1 MDESNRYS
9 HDRATVMAIIKYILF
24 VAITVGLA
32 FLSSKLIVIILP
44 FLLGFVIAKASR
56 HLANVLIRFGH
67 FLRRLFTGK
76 KKTAPDEDPDD
87 GDPADAGGDAR
98 PAGLKAPAKPDRK
111 HPLRNVLAVI
121 FPSLSKPRKP
131 FKTRLTLV
139 VYAVLIVLILGALT
153 WSMIA
158 LIDQLQAA
166 AVRIPKWFE
175 GETLPERIEGIVRNF
190 SEEQGGFL
198 SENMVAYVIT
208 YTEDLLDKLQAQI
221 PEFATTVVKAL
232 PSFFGNIPIIMFF
245 VIVIIMSGVYFI
257 TDGKKLLRFFA
268 RNIRNRM
275 FRHKSFLLL
284 DQLSTTLFRV
294 LGGYLALLII
304 TFFEA
309 LAVFYLAGIEYAV
322 LLALITAVLDFMPV
336 LGVSATMVPMMAY
349 MIFQGN
355 YPGFFILLAGLVIV
369 TIVRRVIE
377 PPILG
382 NAMNMHPLATLFA
395 MIIGVAVWGAIGF
408 LVGPVVL
415 LIVIE
420 VLKVFSF
427 DKKLR
432 NFMGRVLKTMEE

>member
-1 MDESNRYS
+1 MDEINRYS
-9 HDRATVMAIIKYILF
+9 HDRATVMALVKYILF
-24 VAITVGLA
+24 VAIAVALA
-32 FLSSKLIVIILP
+32 FLSSKLVVIILP

-56 HLANVLIRFGH
+56 HLANILIRFGQ
-67 FLRRLFTGK
+67 FVRRPLAGK
-76 KKTAPDEDPDD
+76 KSVVKEEGPDSSASAESVSQPETTE
-87 GDPADAGGDAR
+87 PV
-98 PAGLKAPAKPDRK
+98 KIAKPGRK
-111 HPLRNVLAVI
+111 HPIRKVLTFF
-121 FPSLSKPRKP
+121 FPSLAKGKRP

-139 VYAVLIVLILGALT
+139 VYAVLVIIILGSLT
-153 WSMIA
+153 WAMIA
-158 LIDQLQAA
+158 LIGQLNTVIAKLPQL
-166 AVRIPKWFE
+166 F
-175 GETLPERIEGIVRNF
+175 GGGTLMERIEGVVRNF
-190 SEEQGGFL
+190 SEEKGGFL
-198 SENMVAYVIT
+198 SEDMVASVVT
-208 YTEDLLDKLQAQI
+208 YIKDLLVTLEDRI
-221 PEFATTVVKAL
+221 PSFASSILRGLLT
-232 PSFFGNIPIIMFF
+232 FFGNIPIMMFF
-245 VIVIIMSGVYFI
+245 VVVVIMSGVYFI

-268 RNIRNRM
+268 HNIRNRA

-304 TFFEA
+304 TFFES
-309 LAVFYLAGIEYAV
+309 LVVFYLAGIEYAV

-355 YPGFFILLAGLVIV
+355 YAGFFILLAGLALV
-369 TIVRRVIE
+369 TVVRRVIE

-432 NFMGRVLKTMEE
+432 DFMGRVLKTIED

>member
-1 MDESNRYS
+1 MDEINRYS
-9 HDRATVMAIIKYILF
+9 HDRATVMALVKYILF
-24 VAITVGLA
+24 VAIAVALA
-32 FLSSKLIVIILP
+32 FLSSKLVVIILP

-56 HLANVLIRFGH
+56 HLAKILIRFGQ
-67 FLRRLFTGK
+67 FVRRLFTGK
-76 KKTAPDEDPDD
+76 KIAVKEEDPDIS
-87 GDPADAGGDAR
+87 
-98 PAGLKAPAKPDRK
+98 APTESVSQSETTEPGKIAKPIRK
-111 HPLRNVLAVI
+111 HPIRKVLTFI
-121 FPSLSKPRKP
+121 FPSLAKGKRP

-139 VYAVLIVLILGALT
+139 VYAVLVVVILGSLT
-153 WSMIA
+153 WAMIA
-158 LIDQLQAA
+158 LIGQLNTVIAKLPQ
-166 AVRIPKWFE
+166 WFR
-175 GETLPERIEGIVRNF
+175 GGTLMERIEGVVRNF
-190 SEEQGGFL
+190 SEEKGGFL
-198 SENMVAYVIT
+198 SEDMVASAVT
-208 YTEDLLDKLQAQI
+208 YIKDLLVTLEDRI
-221 PEFATTVVKAL
+221 PGFASSLLRGLLTFV
-232 PSFFGNIPIIMFF
+232 GNIPIMLFF
-245 VIVIIMSGVYFI
+245 VVVVIMSGVYFI

-268 RNIRNRM
+268 RNIRNRA

-309 LAVFYLAGIEYAV
+309 LVVFYIAGIEYAV

-336 LGVSATMVPMMAY
+336 LGVSATMVPLMVY

-355 YPGFFILLAGLVIV
+355 YVGFFILLAGMALITV
-369 TIVRRVIE
+369 VRRVIE

-432 NFMGRVLKTMEE
+432 NFMGRVLKTIED